1 MKFFIISMLL
11 ILNSLTF
18 AGGHKTRWNAA
29 FDNGSN
35 VSNTIPHR
43 ITYGDAVALDTS
55 NRIPGL
61 HSWWDYWTNGQ
72 NQRMVC
78 VLGDTVI
85 AANAYIDSANA
96 SVSGG
101 RTMYFQIS
109 YDGGVTWLADAIL
122 LSPLPDGGAYPDLVP
137 VILDLNRTIVVT
149 GRQFGPAHGFAGV
162 DVLLGAGSFTNTA
175 VPSSGLDYFSCWL
188 SSTQIGGVHQV
199 TDNTLYF
206 RKFNYVTNTFAAEQ
220 TLAVPPTDI
229 DASARKCVASSTD
242 GQNVFA
248 MWWVSTTGAQKM
260 LGKSSTDGGTT
271 FGAIQTVM
279 PTDYTI
285 DGIVMNAR
293 FGMDVVYKPNSTT
306 VVAAFNTLPVAS
318 VKGYKIVSWSPG
330 VNGGNPVVVADYT
343 NTPALADTLW
353 AFNSSASIQVGM
365 TYVSHPSL
373 AYSSDGS
380 TLYCAFSVCQ
390 KDSVVYPDNTA
401 WLFNDIYSAYST
413 NDGATWS
420 TPVKLSFNTPDADEI
435 YPVLSKTGNAPG
447 NFGLMYML
455 SGYPGSSSFTD
466 LATPRS
472 INYACYVR
480 VDPVTG
486 NQMPI
491 GINTISTE
499 VPAKFSLEQNYPNPF
514 NPSTTIRFNLSKG
527 SLVNIRIFDVA
538 GREVEHIVKG
548 EMVRAGTHEVK
559 FNAGKLASGVYFYT
573 LETDN
578 FRETKKMMLVK

>member
-1 MKFFIISMLL
+1 MKLFIISMLL
-11 ILNSLTF
+11 ALNSLAF
-18 AGGHKTRWNAA
+18 AGVHNTKNH
-29 FDNGSN
+29 FFENGTN
-35 VSNTIPHR
+35 VFNGIPPVVY
-43 ITYGDAVALDTS
+43 YGNAVALDTT
-55 NRIPGL
+55 NRVPGL

-72 NQRMVC
+72 NQRMLA

-85 AANAYIDSANA
+85 AANAYIDSSNA
-96 SVSGG
+96 ATSGG

-109 YDGGVTWLADAIL
+109 YDGGATWQPEALLLA
-122 LSPLPDGGAYPDLVP
+122 PLPDGGAYPDLVP
-137 VILDLNRTIVVT
+137 VILSGNRTFVVT
-149 GRQFGPAHGFAGV
+149 GRQFNPTHGFAGV
-162 DVLLGAGSFTNTA
+162 DVILGAGSFTNTA
-175 VPSSGLDYFSCWL
+175 VPDVGLDYFSCWL
-188 SSTQIGGVHQV
+188 SATQIGGIHQV
-199 TDNTLYF
+199 TDNSLYF

-220 TLAVPPTDI
+220 LLAAPPTDI
-229 DASARKCVASSTD
+229 DANARKCVASSTD

-248 MWWVSTTGAQKM
+248 MWWVSTTGAVK
-260 LGKSSTDGGTT
+260 LSGRASSDGGTT

-279 PTDYTI
+279 PTNYTI
-285 DGIVMNAR
+285 DGIVTNAW
-293 FGMDVVYKPNSTT
+293 FGMDVVYKPNSST
-306 VVAAFNTLPVAS
+306 VAAAWCTQPDGS
-318 VKGYKIVSWSPG
+318 IKGYKILSWSPG

-353 AFNSSASIQVGM
+353 AFNSTASIQVGM
-365 TYVSHPSL
+365 LYVSHPSL

-390 KDSVVYPDNTA
+390 KDSIVYPDNTA

-420 TPVKLSFNTPDADEI
+420 TPVKLSFNAQDADEI
-435 YPVLSKTGNAPG
+435 YPVLSKTGNSPG
-447 NFGLMYML
+447 NFGLLYML
-455 SGYPGSSSFTD
+455 SGYPGSSSFTNTT
-466 LATPRS
+466 TPRS

-486 NQMPI
+486 NQLPI

-514 NPSTTIRFNLSKG
+514 NPGTTIRFNLSKG
-527 SLVNIRIFDVA
+527 SNVNIRIFDIT

-548 EMVRAGTHEVK
+548 EMVQAGTHEVK
-559 FNAGKLASGVYFYT
+559 FNAAKLSSGVYFYT